1 METWLLLAMGAA
13 ALALLLVLAAIRRR
27 PAAKKRRI
35 PALILEKEQ
44 DGDTFLFL
52 LETAEGTLH
61 QPVPPAVYQAF
72 HPGDRGELI
81 LWGKECMGFVKN
93 P

>member
-52 LETAEGTLH
+52 LETADGTLH
-61 QPVPPAVYQAF
+61 QPGRADSLGKRMYGVCQEPLKAGRKASS
-72 HPGDRGELI
+72 GE
-81 LWGKECMGFVKN
+81 K
-93 P
+93 